1 MLLSHLSL
9 THFRNYR
16 RLELDFSRRLTL
28 LQGRNAQGKTSLL
41 EAVYFLA
48 TTKPIHA
55 STEREV
61 VDWAAQDEPIP
72 YSRVAATILEPNV
85 DMVVPNGHKPARP
98 TDLEILLTPRG
109 DGLNFSKQV
118 RINGV
123 NKRGIELIGMLRAV
137 LFLPEDI
144 KLVDGSP
151 GERRRYMD
159 IALCQIDPVYTRTL
173 ASYQKVLAQRNSL
186 LKNLRDQGARPGN
199 PAVEA
204 QLNFW
209 DEQLIETG
217 SWVVARRHNFVAQL
231 QPLAHARHAE
241 LSEGR
246 ESLKVE
252 FLPSFNYGPWPE
264 AEFDLWQEGYLLDD
278 HSWPWRTINK
288 GLLNE
293 QSAAGLYSISE
304 NGMGETSIADMDDQV
319 SVSQV
324 AVVMREKLVARRSR
338 EMAAGMTLYGP
349 HRDDLRFLANQR
361 DLRVYGSRGQQR
373 SAALSLKLAEVQV
386 MTDSTGMAP
395 LLLLDDVMSEL
406 DAQRRNMLLEVLE
419 GVEQAIITTT
429 DWEDFAPEFRMQA
442 QCIHVCEGTLQEA
455 DGTAG

>member
-16 RLELDFSRRLTL
+16 HLELDFTQRLTL

-41 EAVYFLA
+41 EAIYFLA
-48 TTKPIHA
+48 TSKPIHA

-61 VDWAAQDEPIP
+61 VDWAAQEEPIP
-72 YSRVAATILEPNV
+72 YSRVAATIFEKDFAHELAAEG
-85 DMVVPNGHKPARP
+85 DLDGRQNGAAPKAR
-98 TDLEILLTPRG
+98 TIDLEILLTPRG
-109 DGLNFSKQV
+109 DGLNFNKQV

-159 IALCQIDPVYTRTL
+159 IALCQIDPTYTRTL
-173 ASYQKVLAQRNSL
+173 SAYQKVLAQRNSL
-186 LKNLRDQGARPGN
+186 LKNLREQGARAGN
-199 PAVEA
+199 PATEA
-204 QLNFW
+204 QLGFW
-209 DEQLIETG
+209 DEQLIELG

-231 QPLAHARHAE
+231 QPIAQKRHAE

-246 ESLKVE
+246 ENLTVE
-252 FLPSFNYGPWPE
+252 FVPSFNYGPWPE
-264 AEFDLWQEGYLLDD
+264 AEFDLWQEGYLLED
-278 HSWPWRTINK
+278 HAWPWTSELSTTET
-288 GLLNE
+288 GATVTAE
-293 QSAAGLYSISE
+293 QVG
-304 NGMGETSIADMDDQV
+304 
-319 SVSQV
+319 
-324 AVVMREKLVARRSR
+324 VVLREMLVERRSR
-338 EMAAGMTLYGP
+338 ELAAGMTLYGP

-386 MTDSTGMAP
+386 MTDSTSSAP

-406 DAQRRNMLLEVLE
+406 DAQRRNMLLSVLD
-419 GVEQAIITTT
+419 GVEQAVITTT
-429 DWEDFAPEFRMQA
+429 DWEDFAPDFRRQA
-442 QCIHVCEGTLQEA
+442 QCLHVCDGTLTPA
-455 DGTAG
+455 DGGLN

>member
-16 RLELDFSRRLTL
+16 HLELDFSRRLML

-41 EAVYFLA
+41 EAIYFLA
-48 TTKPIHA
+48 TSKPIHA

-61 VDWAAQDEPIP
+61 VDWGAQEEPIP
-72 YSRVAATILEPNV
+72 YSRVAATIHESDGAFLDGDGN
-85 DMVVPNGHKPARP
+85 DHGDDHGDGSGSHRTSRP
-98 TDLEILLTPRG
+98 IDLEILLTPRG
-109 DGLNFSKQV
+109 DGLNFNKQV
-118 RINGV
+118 RINGA
-123 NKRGIELIGMLRAV
+123 NKRSLELIGMLRAV

-144 KLVDGSP
+144 KLVDGAP

-173 ASYQKVLAQRNSL
+173 SAYQKVLAQRNSL
-186 LKNLRDQGARPGN
+186 LKNLREQGARASNGS
-199 PAVEA
+199 VDA
-204 QLNFW
+204 QLSFW

-231 QPLAHARHAE
+231 QPVAQMRHAE

-246 ESLKVE
+246 EQLMVE

-264 AEFDLWQEGYLLDD
+264 AEFDLWQEGYLLEDRA
-278 HSWPWRTINK
+278 WPWSSE
-288 GLLNE
+288 L
-293 QSAAGLYSISE
+293 AAPDAGVE
-304 NGMGETSIADMDDQV
+304 V
-319 SVSQV
+319 SVEQV
-324 AVVMREKLVARRSR
+324 AVVLREQLMAQRSR
-338 EMAAGMTLYGP
+338 ELAAGMTLYGP

-386 MTDSTGMAP
+386 MSDSTGTAP

-406 DAQRRNMLLEVLE
+406 DAQRRNMLLSVLN
-419 GVEQAIITTT
+419 GVEQAVITTT
-429 DWEDFAPEFRMQA
+429 DWEDFAPEFRQQA
-442 QCIHVCEGTLQEA
+442 QCLHVC
-455 DGTAG
+455 DGALTPVDGAAE

>member
-16 RLELDFSRRLTL
+16 SLELDFSERLTL

-41 EAVYFLA
+41 EAIYFLA
-48 TTKPIHA
+48 TSKPIHA
-55 STEREV
+55 GSEREV

-72 YSRVAATILEPNV
+72 YSRIAATVHEAAGDSHL
-85 DMVVPNGHKPARP
+85 NGHRSARP
-98 TDLEILLTPRG
+98 IELEILLTPRG
-109 DGLNFSKQV
+109 DGLNFNKQV

-123 NKRGIELIGMLRAV
+123 NKRSIDLIGMLRAV

-173 ASYQKVLAQRNSL
+173 SAYQKVLAQRNSL
-186 LKNLRDQGARPGN
+186 LKNLREQGARPGN

-204 QLNFW
+204 QLSFW
-209 DEQLIETG
+209 DEQLIEAG
-217 SWVVARRHNFVAQL
+217 AWVVARRHNFVAQL
-231 QPLAHARHAE
+231 QPVAQMRHAE
-241 LSEGR
+241 LSGGR
-246 ESLKVE
+246 ESLTVE

-278 HSWPWRTINK
+278 HAWPWANA
-288 GLLNE
+288 LA
-293 QSAAGLYSISE
+293 SAEGI
-304 NGMGETSIADMDDQV
+304 ETVSTEHIA
-319 SVSQV
+319 
-324 AVVMREKLVARRSR
+324 AVMRDMLTQRRSR
-338 EMAAGMTLYGP
+338 ELAAGMTLYGP
-349 HRDDLRFLANQR
+349 HRDDLRFLSNQR

-386 MTDSTGMAP
+386 MTDSTGSAP

-406 DAQRRNMLLEVLE
+406 DAQRRNMLLEVLA
-419 GVEQAIITTT
+419 GVEQAVVTTT
-429 DWEDFAPEFRMQA
+429 DWEDFSTEFRQQA
-442 QCIHVCEGTLQEA
+442 QRIHVCDGTLTPAKREA
-455 DGTAG
+455 E

>member
-16 RLELDFSRRLTL
+16 RLELDFTRRLTL

-41 EAVYFLA
+41 EAIYFLA
-48 TTKPIHA
+48 TSKPIHA

-61 VDWAAQDEPIP
+61 VDWAAQEEPIP
-72 YSRVAATILEPNV
+72 YSRVAATIYDRSGPNV
-85 DMVVPNGHKPARP
+85 NGHDGAHAKAMRP
-98 TDLEILLTPRG
+98 IELEILLTPRG

-123 NKRGIELIGMLRAV
+123 NKRSIDLIGMLRAV

-144 KLVDGSP
+144 KLVDGAP

-173 ASYQKVLAQRNSL
+173 SAYQKVLAQRNSL
-186 LKNLRDQGARPGN
+186 LKNLREQGARAGDA
-199 PAVEA
+199 AVDA
-204 QLNFW
+204 QLSFW
-209 DEQLIETG
+209 DEQLIEAG

-231 QPLAHARHAE
+231 QPVAQARHAE

-246 ESLKVE
+246 EELTVE
-252 FLPSFNYGPWPE
+252 YLPSFNYGPWPE
-264 AEFDLWQEGYLLDD
+264 AEFDLWQEGYLLED
-278 HSWPWRTINK
+278 HTWPWSSELAMADAT
-288 GLLNE
+288 
-293 QSAAGLYSISE
+293 AA
-304 NGMGETSIADMDDQV
+304 V
-319 SVSQV
+319 STEQV
-324 AVVMREKLVARRSR
+324 AVVLREQLLARRSR
-338 EMAAGMTLYGP
+338 ELAAGMTLYGP

-386 MTDSTGMAP
+386 MTDSTGTAP

-406 DAQRRNMLLEVLE
+406 DAQRRNMLLAALD
-419 GVEQAIITTT
+419 GVEQAVVTTT
-429 DWEDFAPEFRMQA
+429 DWDDFTPDFRQQA
-442 QCIHVCEGTLQEA
+442 QCIHVDAGELTPVDEA
-455 DGTAG
+455 V